1 MFVLDIL
8 IFKKFMISNIIWREK
23 NKIKKLK
30 FKE

>member
-8 IFKKFMISNIIWREK
+8 IFKKSMISNIIWREK